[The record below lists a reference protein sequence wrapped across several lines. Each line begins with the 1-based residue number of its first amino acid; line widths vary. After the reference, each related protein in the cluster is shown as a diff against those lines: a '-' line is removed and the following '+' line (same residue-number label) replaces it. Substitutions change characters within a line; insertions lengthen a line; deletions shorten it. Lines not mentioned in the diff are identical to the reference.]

1 MRNKA
6 YQIGFTFLIF
16 FQLLFGGKEVLPD
29 FLQKK
34 VLELYSQN
42 LKVSRNDIK
51 LQVYHTPPITK
62 ESVKNLKV
70 TITPQSQSL
79 NPGYQ
84 RLKIKTWRN
93 QQLQNSYSIS
103 MKVTI
108 QIPVLLASKKI
119 RFGESITPDKT
130 SLKKIEIDR
139 KLDKFFL
146 SQPQQKNLISTQLI
160 RKNEMI
166 KKSMVKQKPDVK
178 RGDQVK
184 VHLISGAILIKT
196 EGRIRRDCSI
206 GESVQVTL
214 ESSRRSLRGQVKNPD
229 LVVVNLQ

>member
-1 MRNKA
+1 MTGKA
-6 YQIGFTFLIF
+6 YQIIFSFLIF
-16 FQLLFGGKEVLPD
+16 FHLLFGGEKILPD

-34 VLELYSQN
+34 ILDLYSVD
-42 LKVSRNDIK
+42 LKVNRKDIK
-51 LQVYHTPPITK
+51 FQIYHVPPITK
-62 ESVKNLKV
+62 ESVEDLKV
-70 TITPQSQSL
+70 TITPQNQNL

-103 MKVTI
+103 MKVTVK
-108 QIPVLLASKKI
+108 IPVLLASEKI
-119 RFGESITPDKT
+119 RYGQPITSDQV
-130 SLKKIEIDR
+130 SLEKIEVDR
-139 KLDKFFL
+139 NLDKFFL
-146 SQPQQKNLISTQLI
+146 SQPNQKDLISTQLI
-160 RKNEMI
+160 RKNEII
-166 KKSMVKQKPDVK
+166 KKSMVKSRPDVK
-178 RGDQVK
+178 RGEQVK

-196 EGRIRRDCSI
+196 EGRIRKDCSI